1 MSLET
6 LKTKVGLLIEKA
18 QSGGTDEIEQIID
31 ESGVLDSTDG
41 TATEKVEQLIDKVSR
56 LNWLKKETRTIGFR
70 NNENI
75 TTLTLDCNNIT
86 HLCWLCYQMPNVESV
101 HLTNTQN
108 IKEWM
113 YAFHTC
119 PKLKVIETLDF
130 SSVTVTLGWNHFHNI
145 SEVEVFKVVPE
156 TLKVSA
162 NFSFSSKL
170 INESKQSIF
179 DGLAPVTTA
188 QTLTLHK
195 DTKILQSQVD
205 SANAKGWTVA
215 GGTVVSEE
223 EYYG

>member
-1 MSLET
+1 MA
-6 LKTKVGLLIEKA
+6 G
-18 QSGGTDEIEQIID
+18 
-31 ESGVLDSTDG
+31 
-41 TATEKVEQLIDKVSR
+41 
-56 LNWLKKETRTIGFR
+56 KETRTIGFR

-75 TTLTLDCNNIT
+75 TSLTLDCNNIT
-86 HLCWLCYQMPNVESV
+86 HLYWFCYQMPNVESV

-108 IKEWM
+108 IKEWS
-113 YAFHTC
+113 YAFRTC
-119 PKLKVIETLDF
+119 PKLKTIETLDF
-130 SSVTVTLGWNHFHNI
+130 SSVTATLGWTHFGDI
-145 SEVEVFKVVPE
+145 SEVEVFKVAPK

-162 NFSFSSKL
+162 NFNFSSKL

-179 DGLAPVTTA
+179 DGLASVTTA

-195 DTKILQSQVD
+195 DVKILQSQVD